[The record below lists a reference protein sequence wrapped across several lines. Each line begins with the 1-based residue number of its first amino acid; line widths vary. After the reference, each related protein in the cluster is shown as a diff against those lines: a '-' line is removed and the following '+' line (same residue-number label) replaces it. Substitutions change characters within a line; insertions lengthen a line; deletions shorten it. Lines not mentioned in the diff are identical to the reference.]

1 MFSLLLQMRPELP
14 ITLALLAL
22 LGLRSR
28 IHPKTSIFIKATP
41 AKVWALIDVFH
52 GKTDNWGRVKVLTE
66 LFDEATQTYL
76 MTYTTSMANGSSRP
90 FQAKFR
96 IAERVAEEKLVL
108 KRVGLEGKSENNELL
123 EISHKIAVENDGS
136 RLSTS
141 YLWGSRP
148 LTAQLLARA
157 DLWGGAYR
165 LKGMAETGVP
175 NNRPFFWISLG
186 VAFIT
191 GLISLG
197 AFGLSLGL
205 PIALVLVFALFV
217 HEFGHLLAF
226 RLMGQPWGRMI
237 FLPFIGA
244 IAVPRLPY
252 QSQGQSVFAA
262 LMGPGFSAILAVA
275 CLLPYY
281 WGWQDAR
288 FYAAVGEITAGL
300 NLANMIPAE
309 PLDGG
314 IALRSVLTRIV
325 GKYASYAL
333 MAVGLVIAIFG
344 FAFNQIILVL
354 FGALAVLANLKIRK
368 IDSGLVPLSTLQM
381 CIAAF
386 GYMAITAAHLTLLNF
401 FLDYLTGVKI

>member
-1 MFSLLLQMRPELP
+1 MYSFLLEMRPELP

-28 IHPKTSIFIKATP
+28 IHPKTSLFIQSMPK
-41 AKVWALIDVFH
+41 KVWSLIDVFH
-52 GKTDNWGRVKVLTE
+52 GKADNWGRIKILAE
-66 LFDEATQTYL
+66 LIDEATQTYL
-76 MTYTTSMANGSSRP
+76 MTYTTTMAQGASTP
-90 FQAKFR
+90 FQAKFC
-96 IAERVAEEKLVL
+96 IAERVPEKTLVL

-123 EISHKIAVENDGS
+123 EIRYDLSPEKDGS
-136 RLSTS
+136 RLLTS

-165 LKGMAETGVP
+165 LKGLAETGEP
-175 NNRPFFWISLG
+175 NNKPFFWIS
-186 VAFIT
+186 VAVALVT
-191 GLISLG
+191 GLLSLA

-226 RLMGQPWGRMI
+226 RLMGQPWGRII

-275 CLLPYY
+275 CLIPY
-281 WGWQDAR
+281 WLGWQDAK

-314 IALRSVLTRIV
+314 IALRSVLTRLV
-325 GKYASYAL
+325 GKYASFAL
-333 MAVGLVIAIFG
+333 MGVGLVIGLFG
-344 FAFNQIILVL
+344 FAINQIILVL
-354 FGALAVLANLKIRK
+354 FGSLAILANLKTRK
-368 IDSGLVPLSTLQM
+368 IDSGLIPLSKLQL
-381 CIAAF
+381 CISAF
-386 GYMAITAAHLTLLNF
+386 GYMAITAAHMTLLRF
-401 FLDYLTGVKI
+401 FLDYLNVLKV

>member
-1 MFSLLLQMRPELP
+1 LLQMRPELP

-28 IHPKTSIFIKATP
+28 IQPKTSIYIKTAP
-41 AKVWALIDVFH
+41 AKIWALIDVFH
-52 GKTDNWGRVKVLTE
+52 GKTDNWGRVKILTE

-76 MTYTTSMANGSSRP
+76 MTYTTSMTNGSSTP

-96 IAERVAEEKLVL
+96 IAERVPEEKLVL

-123 EISHKIAVENDGS
+123 EIRHQIATEKDGA

-165 LKGMAETGVP
+165 LKGLAETGVP
-175 NNRPFFWISLG
+175 NNKPFFWISLG
-186 VAFIT
+186 VAFVT

-281 WGWQDAR
+281 WGWQDAP

-333 MAVGLVIAIFG
+333 LGIGLVIALFG
-344 FAFNQIILVL
+344 FAFSQIILVL

-368 IDSGLVPLSTLQM
+368 IDTGLVPLSTLQM

-386 GYMAITAAHLTLLNF
+386 GYMAITAAHMTLLRF
-401 FLDYLTGVKI
+401 FLDYLDVVKI

>member
-1 MFSLLLQMRPELP
+1 MYSFLFEMRPELP

-28 IHPKTSIFIKATP
+28 IHPKTSLFIKSAP

-52 GKTDNWGRVKVLTE
+52 GKTDDWGRIKILAE
-66 LFDEATQTYL
+66 LIDAPTQTYL
-76 MTYTTSMANGSSRP
+76 MTYTTSISQGVAKP

-96 IAERVAEEKLVL
+96 VAERVAERTLLL

-123 EISHKIAVENDGS
+123 EIRYDLVPEKDGS

-165 LKGMAETGVP
+165 LKGLAETGEP
-175 NNRPFFWISLG
+175 NNKPFFWISLA
-186 VAFIT
+186 VAFVT
-191 GLISLG
+191 GLLSLA

-226 RLMGQPWGRMI
+226 RLMGQPWGRII

-252 QSQGQSVFAA
+252 ESQGQSVFAA

-275 CLLPYY
+275 CLMPY
-281 WGWQDAR
+281 WLGWQDAK

-314 IALRSVLTRIV
+314 IALRSVLTRLV
-325 GKYASYAL
+325 GKYASFAL
-333 MAVGLVIAIFG
+333 MGVGLVIGIFG
-344 FAFNQIILVL
+344 FAINQIILVL
-354 FGALAVLANLKIRK
+354 FGALAILANIKTRK
-368 IDSGLVPLSTLQM
+368 IDSGLIPLSKLQL
-381 CIAAF
+381 CISAF
-386 GYMAITAAHLTLLNF
+386 GYMAITAAHMTLLRF
-401 FLDYLTGVKI
+401 FLDYLNVLKV